1 MAVVEYYFWKSYY
14 PGATL
19 EDSGK
24 NWSDS
29 RNYIDRNITMNRY
42 HFAMTYFNM
51 SDIDVENPENSDID
65 SPRISVKN
73 EHDVGGPLNEG
84 DDINDYPQYL
94 PPVGSFFRPSNA
106 GGTDFDFGQYVRIT
120 SSTTFRVGYQFQE
133 GDGIHTFD
141 SYRVNIYC
149 TNLDIYSSVLTKGR
163 SRYSH
168 NSLDSNEYPKNEF
181 RDEYQGVFYYEY
193 LGSGNFGIDSI
204 TYSSNNLV
212 ENSYI
217 NVILHRSRP
226 YDSVSGCYVYAD
238 IEVSYDGRT
247 WTRVSGREQI
257 RNSSITF
264 RNVHIPEGATSFQA
278 RYKHPDPYGYVY
290 GPLLTVQK
298 ASTIFAGINGAV
310 RGVIP
315 YPCVANTI
323 RSNIVTKYAVN
334 GVIR

>member
-29 RNYIDRNITMNRY
+29 RNYIHRSISMNDYR
-42 HFAMTYFNM
+42 FGMTYFNM
-51 SDIDVENPENSDID
+51 SDIDVENPKDSDIND
-65 SPRISVKN
+65 PMISIKN
-73 EHDVGGPLNEG
+73 EHIVGGFLYEG

-94 PPVGSFFRPSNA
+94 PPVGSFFSPGNVA
-106 GGTDFDFGQYVRIT
+106 GASDLHFGDYVRIT
-120 SSTTFRVGYQFQE
+120 SSTTFRVRYRFQE

-141 SYRVNIYC
+141 SYQVNLYC
-149 TNLDIYSSVLTKGR
+149 TNLDIYSPVLTKGR
-163 SRYSH
+163 SRYTHS
-168 NSLDSNEYPKNEF
+168 STDPNEYPKDEF
-181 RDEYQGVFYYEY
+181 RNENQGVFYYEY
-193 LGSGNFGIDSI
+193 FDSGNFGIDSI

-226 YDSVSGCYVYAD
+226 YGYVSGGYVYAN

-247 WTRVSGREQI
+247 WTRVSDTEQI
-257 RNSSITF
+257 RNNSITF
-264 RNVHIPEGATSFQA
+264 RNVYIPEGATSFQA

-298 ASTIFAGINGAV
+298 ASTVFAGS
-310 RGVIP
+310 GVIP
-315 YPCVANTI
+315 YPCVNGSI
-323 RSNIVTKYAVN
+323 RSNTEVKKCIN
-334 GVIR
+334 GIIR

>member
-19 EDSGK
+19 EDTGR

-29 RNYIDRNITMNRY
+29 RNYIDRSISMNDY
-42 HFAMTYFNM
+42 YFSMTYFNM
-51 SDIDVENPENSDID
+51 SDIDVENPKDSDIND
-65 SPRISVKN
+65 PAISIKN
-73 EHDVGGPLNEG
+73 EHKVGGPLYEG

-94 PPVGSFFRPSNA
+94 PPVGSFFSPGNA
-106 GGTDFDFGQYVRIT
+106 AGTGLSFSDYVRIT
-120 SSTTFRVGYQFQE
+120 SRTTFRVGYQFQE
-133 GDGIHTFD
+133 GDGVHTFD
-141 SYRVNIYC
+141 SYRVNLYC
-149 TNLDIYSSVLTKGR
+149 TNLDIYSPVLTKGR

-168 NSLDSNEYPKNEF
+168 NSINSNEYPKNEF

-193 LGSGNFGIDSI
+193 LGSGNYGIDSI

-212 ENSYI
+212 ENSHV
-217 NVILHRSRP
+217 NVTLHRSRP
-226 YDSVSGCYVYAD
+226 YDSVSGGYVYAN

-247 WTRVSGREQI
+247 WTSVSGIEQI
-257 RNSSITF
+257 RNNSITF

-298 ASTIFAGINGAV
+298 ASTIFAGINGSV

-315 YPCVANTI
+315 YPCVNGSI
-323 RSNIVTKYAVN
+323 RSNVETKKCVN